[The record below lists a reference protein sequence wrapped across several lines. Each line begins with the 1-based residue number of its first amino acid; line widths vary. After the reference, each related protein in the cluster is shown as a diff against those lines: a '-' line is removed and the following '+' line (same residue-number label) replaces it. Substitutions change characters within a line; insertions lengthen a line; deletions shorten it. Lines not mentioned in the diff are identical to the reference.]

1 MSTPQNMLPGDQQGP
16 FPLPG
21 FYGGMYPREYEQ
33 YSASYGNK
41 LDRIGWKWWDTQTY
55 VSGTTTQ
62 LPQWFNVRATP
73 DLGNMEVA
81 FQLAAPKAFL
91 IRAIRFF
98 VKQRPRMVSPPVTA
112 PITGA
117 IDNVAQ
123 LINTG
128 VWVLTIGNKQFAME
142 PLWVLTAG
150 GGAYG
155 VMAAAN
161 TSGSNAAN
169 YFDYAQNGIPD
180 PRAVNTLPIPI
191 FIPPQLNFSA
201 VVSWPAALTLSGG
214 NTDIT
219 FLLDG
224 DLLRPVQ

>member
-1 MSTPQNMLPGDQQGP
+1 MSRNQIAPSVIGDYAGN
-16 FPLPG
+16 F
-21 FYGGMYPREYEQ
+21 PREYQAYNTQ
-33 YSASYGNK
+33 YANQ
-41 LDRIGWKWWDTQTY
+41 LEVIGWKWWDTQSY

-62 LPQWFNVRATP
+62 LTQFFNVRATP
-73 DLGNMEVA
+73 DAGNMEVA

-98 VKQRPRMVSPPVTA
+98 VKQRVRMVSPVTSA
-112 PITGA
+112 PQTGA
-117 IDNVAQ
+117 IDNIAQ

-128 VWVLTIGNKQFAME
+128 VFTLTIGNKQYAME
-142 PLWVLTAG
+142 PLWCLTAG

-161 TSGSNAAN
+161 SANLATAN
-169 YFDYAQNGIPD
+169 YFDYAQNGVPD
-180 PRAVNTLPIPI
+180 PRAVNTLSKPL
-191 FIPPQLNFSA
+191 FIPPQMNFNASVTWPSA
-201 VVSWPAALTLSGG
+201 ITLSGG